1 VKMNKYL
8 TVRVYPDLIENLRT
22 VARLEE
28 RSTGS
33 VVRRALAKEF
43 ARHGIIPEP
52 ARPVADTAVVKRQ
65 GGSDG

>member
-43 ARHGIIPEP
+43 ARHGLTPEP
-52 ARPVADTAVVKRQ
+52 ARPVAAS
-65 GGSDG
+65 SDQERKVG